1 MVAIRTILP
10 EVNPELKME
19 KTIEDKK
26 NWNFGIVGCGN
37 ISDTHA
43 KAVSHM
49 PDCNLAAACT
59 RNADRLE
66 QFCSTHS
73 TAGYTSYDEFLA
85 HSNLDIVVICTP
97 SGTHLDYGL
106 KAAKSGKH
114 IIVEKPIEV
123 SVTRGLKLIEACK
136 KNEVKLAVIYQNR
149 FIESVSEMKKLL
161 DQGKIGEVFMATASV
176 KWFRD
181 QQYYQQS
188 DWRGTFTLD
197 GGGAVINQSIHTIDL
212 LQWMLGEAE
221 SIYACTT
228 NASHSG
234 IEAEDNAAATIRF
247 RNGAIAVFQASTS
260 IVPAQKRKIEL
271 NGKKGTLVLEGD
283 KLTLKTD
290 SKNADLSAST
300 GSAGA
305 SGPLDGLSYIN
316 HLKQY
321 KEIVKAISKNEEPVV
336 SGSESLKSLAMVEAI
351 YTSAKNSRPIF
362 LDSFAIKI
370 K

>member
-1 MVAIRTILP
+1 
-10 EVNPELKME
+10 ME
-19 KTIEDKK
+19 KTPKDKK

-37 ISDTHA
+37 ISHIHA
-43 KAVSHM
+43 KAVSKL

-59 RNADRLE
+59 RNPDKLK
-66 QFCSTHS
+66 QFCKTHS

-97 SGTHLDYGL
+97 SGTHFEYGK
-106 KAAKSGKH
+106 KAAEEGKH
-114 IIVEKPIEV
+114 IIVEKPIEI
-123 SVTRGLKLIEACK
+123 TLERGLMLVETCSE
-136 KNEVKLAVIYQNR
+136 KNVKLAVIYQNR
-149 FIESVSEMKKLL
+149 FIESVSEMKRLL
-161 DQGKIGEVFMATASV
+161 DQGEIGEVFMASASV
-176 KWFRD
+176 KWFRN

-188 DWRGTFTLD
+188 DWRGTFSLD

-221 SIYACTT
+221 SIYAYTA
-228 NASHSG
+228 NASHGG

-260 IVPAQKRKIEL
+260 IVPAQERKIEL
-271 NGKKGTLVLEGD
+271 NGKKGTLVLQGD

-290 SKNADLSAST
+290 SKNANLSAST
-300 GSAGA
+300 RTAGA
-305 SGPLDGLSYIN
+305 SDPLDGLSYMN

-321 KEIVKAISKNEEPVV
+321 KEIVKSISKNEEPVV

-351 YTSAKNSRPIF
+351 YTSAKNRRPIF
-362 LDSFAIKI
+362 LDSSAIKI
-370 K
+370 YPALF